1 MKLQFHNADPE
12 NVDQFIKFLREG
24 GRELLTDRVYIKLGN
39 IGSQMNILE
48 HTILHMGANMKRENQ
63 FFINRL
69 RLLIYDWKESTASVV
84 LPGLRNRSMKPGNPH
99 KKKEIH
105 AEIYSIVLSCV

>member
-1 MKLQFHNADPE
+1 MKLQFHNADPD

-69 RLLIYDWKESTASVV
+69 RKKYLAY
-84 LPGLRNRSMKPGNPH
+84 LRLERVD
-99 KKKEIH
+99 
-105 AEIYSIVLSCV
+105 SIRCFTRP